1 MLVNCGAREDSWE
14 SLGLQRDRSISLE
27 GNQSKYSLEG
37 LKLKLQYFGH
47 LMQRTD
53 SLRRSWCREKLRAR
67 GEGDDRGWCGW
78 IASLTEWT
86 WVYTDLETVMDRQ
99 AWCAA
104 VHGVTKNRTWLSNWT
119 TATAIPMKR
128 VNLIKIH
135 LLKEFFFKHSAL
147 VLLHFYIWHCIEE

>member
-14 SLGLQRDRSISLE
+14 SLGLQRDRSVSLE

-53 SLRRSWCREKLRAR
+53 SLRRSWCWEKLRAR

-78 IASLTEWT
+78 IASLTQWT

-104 VHGVTKNRTWLSNWT
+104 VHGVTKNQTWLSNWT
-119 TATAIPMKR
+119 TATAIKENTGLEMGK
-128 VNLIKIH
+128 H
-135 LLKEFFFKHSAL
+135 LLNCSLWREW
-147 VLLHFYIWHCIEE
+147 I